1 MPESLHCHICVLQFK
16 LLYFYCLFKM
26 FSEVK
31 LSMQSII
38 LKFTLWNATFE
49 VFETLPPNH
58 LFGKHNVCSYDKGK
72 GDCAGKLKKTLFYF
86 MVYVLL
92 CVREEEMRYIMS
104 VLKWNQFTDK
114 YESSSIFSCTY
125 CIEIN
130 VVLRKTCWSDWRV
143 TSGRMRLYL
152 LSTRCAMKSFFNIR
166 K

>member
-58 LFGKHNVCSYDKGK
+58 LFGKHNVCSYDKVRGTAQGSLRRHYSTLWCMFCYVCERGNEIQSVTNKNALIIYKRGIGK
-72 GDCAGKLKKTLFYF
+72 KLCQVDC
-86 MVYVLL
+86 
-92 CVREEEMRYIMS
+92 R
-104 VLKWNQFTDK
+104 
-114 YESSSIFSCTY
+114 
-125 CIEIN
+125 EIN

-152 LSTRCAMKSFFNIR
+152 LSTWCAI
-166 K
+166 